1 MLIVPVQSPCT
12 ETFCCNMRGTAQL
25 KNVECSNTT
34 CNINPAIGVTT
45 VCGD

>member
-25 KNVECSNTT
+25 KKCPSSDTT
-34 CNINPAIGVTT
+34 CNTSILPLV
-45 VCGD
+45 